1 MNSSQLNPEAFL
13 ARFFNAEM
21 LSHHAEL
28 LGKSGKGNESV
39 LAARIAKVRE
49 LPDCA
54 YVCMRVIRSANDVIY
69 IIYTYKTYTHT
80 HTNTHTHTHTYTHT
94 KEWQRGGFRVAA
106 SGEAASGDVSNT
118 AAAQETPQ
126 KKRKVHTHTHKHTHT
141 NLGIVA

>member
-54 YVCMRVIRSANDVIY
+54 YVGKRVIRSATDVIY

-80 HTNTHTHTHTYTHT
+80 HTNTHTHTHTHT
-94 KEWQRGGFRVAA
+94 QR
-106 SGEAASGDVSNT
+106 SGNEVVSG
-118 AAAQETPQ
+118 
-126 KKRKVHTHTHKHTHT
+126 
-141 NLGIVA
+141 